1 MELFSY
7 VIYNQKYNF
16 KIFLYLLSESST
28 KMLNNIFYPKI
39 PNIFIATIYNIFR
52 ELKIYNLE
60 LNNTLVGKLFL
71 EMFSGPEC
79 F

>member
-1 MELFSY
+1 
-7 VIYNQKYNF
+7 
-16 KIFLYLLSESST
+16 
-28 KMLNNIFYPKI
+28 MLNNIFYPKI